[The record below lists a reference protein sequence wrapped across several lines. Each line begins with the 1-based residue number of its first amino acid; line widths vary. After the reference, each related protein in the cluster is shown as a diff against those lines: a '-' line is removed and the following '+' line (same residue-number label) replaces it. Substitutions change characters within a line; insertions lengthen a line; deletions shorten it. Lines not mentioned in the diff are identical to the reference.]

1 MKDKTLKCGFSMPM
15 LGMGTWLMGG
25 RDTRDPN
32 DDGEACVAALRQGI
46 QMGFRHIDTAEYYAD
61 GFSEEIVG
69 RAIEGLSR
77 EELFLVS
84 KVWKTH
90 LHYDDVLRAAER
102 TLKRLGTDYLDLY
115 LVHQVDESV
124 PLQETMR
131 AMSRLA
137 EEGIARWIGVSNFA
151 TPRLAAAQA
160 YASVKVVV
168 NQVHY
173 NLQVREPESSGLL
186 DYCRKNDVML
196 TAWRPLQK
204 GTLMAEPP
212 NSVKCVAERYELTPS
227 QVALSWLTSQ
237 ENVTAIVMSRNEGHL
252 KDNMAAADVVLS
264 QDDVELLRRDYP
276 DQLTVSNNVPLK

>member
-1 MKDKTLKCGFSMPM
+1 MPT
-15 LGMGTWLMGG
+15 LGMGTWQMGG
-25 RDTRDPN
+25 RDQRTPG
-32 DDGEACVAALRQGI
+32 DDGQDCVAALKQGLEL
-46 QMGFRHIDTAEYYAD
+46 GFRHIDTAEYYAD

-69 RAIEGLSR
+69 RAIEGFPR
-77 EELFLVS
+77 KELFLVS

-102 TLKRLGTDYLDLY
+102 SLKRLGTDYFDLY

-124 PLQETMR
+124 PLQETMK

-137 EEGIARWIGVSNFA
+137 DEGIARWIGVSNFA
-151 TPRLAAAQA
+151 TERLAAAQA
-160 YASVKVVV
+160 YASVKVAV

-173 NLQVREPESSGLL
+173 NLQVREVEATGMLE
-186 DYCRKNDVML
+186 YCQRNDVML

-212 NSVKCVAERYELTPS
+212 VAVKNMAERYGLTPS
-227 QVALSWLTSQ
+227 QLALSWLTSQ
-237 ENVTAIVMSRNEGHL
+237 ENVTAIVMSRNAGHL
-252 KDNMAAADVVLS
+252 KENMAAADVVLS
-264 QDDVELLRRDYP
+264 EDDIELLRRDYP

>member
-1 MKDKTLKCGFSMPM
+1 MKDKTLKCGFSMPT

-25 RDTRDPN
+25 RETRDPD
-32 DDGEACVAALRQGI
+32 DDGESCVAALRQGL
-46 QMGFRHIDTAEYYAD
+46 QLGFRHIDTAEYYAD
-61 GFSEEIVG
+61 GFAEEIVG
-69 RAIEGLSR
+69 RAIEGFPR
-77 EELFLVS
+77 ADLFLVS

-90 LHYDDVLRAAER
+90 LRYDDVLRAAER

-115 LVHQVDESV
+115 LVHQVEESA

-137 EEGIARWIGVSNFA
+137 DEGIARWIGVSNFA
-151 TPRLAAAQA
+151 TERLAAAQA
-160 YASVKVVV
+160 HASVKVAV

-173 NLQVREPESSGLL
+173 NLQVREAEATGLL
-186 DYCRKNDVML
+186 DYCQRNDVML

-212 NSVKCVAERYELTPS
+212 EAVKVVAERHGLTPS

-237 ENVTAIVMSRNEGHL
+237 ENVTAIVMSRNERHL
-252 KDNMAAADVVLS
+252 KENMAAADIVLS
-264 QDDVELLRRDYP
+264 KEDIELLRRDYP
-276 DQLTVSNNVPLK
+276 DQLMVSNNVPLK

>member
-1 MKDKTLKCGFSMPM
+1 MNLKQLKCGFAMPT

-25 RDTRDPN
+25 RDERTPG
-32 DDGEACVAALRQGI
+32 DDGQDCVAALRQGL

-69 RAIEGLSR
+69 RAIDGFPR
-77 EELFLVS
+77 DELFLVS

-102 TLKRLGTDYLDLY
+102 SLKRLGTDYFDLY
-115 LVHQVDESV
+115 LVHQVEESV
-124 PLQETMR
+124 PLQETMK

-137 EEGIARWIGVSNFA
+137 DEGIARWIGVSNFA
-151 TPRLAAAQA
+151 TERLAAAQA

-173 NLQVREPESSGLL
+173 NLQVREVEASGLL
-186 DYCRKNDVML
+186 EYCRKNDVML

-212 NSVKCVAERYELTPS
+212 ASGQRIAER
-227 QVALSWLTSQ
+227 
-237 ENVTAIVMSRNEGHL
+237 
-252 KDNMAAADVVLS
+252 
-264 QDDVELLRRDYP
+264 
-276 DQLTVSNNVPLK
+276 